1 MTPDSVV
8 EEVVRSQYPRI
19 LATLIRGLGDVDD
32 AEDALQDAVATALAR
47 WPVDG
52 IPRSPDAWLITVA
65 RRRAIDRRV
74 RESRRVPKEEAAM
87 QAWWEPAD
95 PIPESVVRDDL
106 LRLVFTCCHPSLSA
120 EAQVALALRT
130 LGGLTTAEVARALL
144 VPEATMAK
152 RLTRA
157 KEKIRLAGIP
167 YRVPSD
173 EELPSRLP
181 AVLATV
187 YLVFNEGYAAS
198 TGSSA
203 VRTDLVAEAI
213 RLGRL
218 LRDLMPDEPSVAGLL
233 GLMLL
238 HDSRRAT
245 RVDDEGTPVP
255 LAEQDRAQWDAA
267 AIDEGTALVAEG
279 LRRTPDRPDPFVVQG
294 AIAACHALAPRWAD
308 TDWDALVAWYDVLL
322 TIQDGPAARLGRA
335 AVVAERDGPEARL
348 REIDAIGGMDGSA
361 WWHASRAELLF
372 RMGRDG
378 EARTAADRATSLGLN
393 DAHTSR
399 LLRSRDSS
407 GGGTMAR

>member
-8 EEVVRSQYPRI
+8 EDVVRSQYPRI
-19 LATLIRGLGDVDD
+19 LATLIRGLGDVDE
-32 AEDALQDAVATALAR
+32 AEDALQDAVLAALAH

-52 IPRSPDAWLITVA
+52 VPRAPDAWLITVA
-65 RRRAIDRRV
+65 RRKAVDRRL
-74 RESRRVPKEEAAM
+74 RESRRTPKEEAAM
-87 QAWWEPAD
+87 QAWWEPAT
-95 PIPESVVRDDL
+95 PLPESVVRDDL

-130 LGGLTTAEVARALL
+130 LCGLTTTEIAYALL

-157 KEKIRLAGIP
+157 KQKIRLAGIP

-203 VRTDLVAEAI
+203 VRADLVAEAI

-218 LRDLMPDEPSVAGLL
+218 LRELMPDEPSVAGLL

-238 HDSRRAT
+238 HDSRRST
-245 RVDDEGTPVP
+245 RVDPDGSPVP
-255 LAEQDRAQWDAA
+255 LADQDRARWDAA
-267 AIDEGTALVAEG
+267 AIAEGADLVAEG

-294 AIAACHALAPRWAD
+294 AIAACHALSPRWAD

-322 TIQDGPAARLGRA
+322 TVQDGPAARLGRA
-335 AVVAERDGPEARL
+335 AVLAERDGPEAGL
-348 REIDAIGGMDGSA
+348 READAVDGMEGSA

-372 RMGRDG
+372 RLGRAD
-378 EARTAADRATSLGLN
+378 EARAAADRAASLGLN
-393 DAHTSR
+393 AAHAAR
-399 LLRSRDSS
+399 LLRPRAPD
-407 GGGTMAR
+407 AL